1 MSAVNLFFGDAKMKR
16 MCLLVLSLA
25 LLIGFYSEK
34 AAAASTP
41 ITLADNLKFWFSSF
55 SKDFKR
61 VKSNDTF
68 NTYTLFSDRAL
79 DSLSVTGL
87 QVNSTV
93 FPTLPADLQIALTR
107 LKTDIQAIKDK
118 RSDVDKLLGDLV
130 KDMRTAAN
138 GTTPPSIANSQ
149 NLLVLCYA
157 AVADGII
164 SDKERQS
171 ITEAGAAVTGTVG
184 LSPTLVASINADVS
198 AILASIGVTKLD
210 LDQLKSDLASISSI
224 IKAMK

>member
-1 MSAVNLFFGDAKMKR
+1 MKR
-16 MCLLVLSLA
+16 ICLPVLSVA
-25 LLIGFYSEK
+25 LLIGFYSAKVE
-34 AAAASTP
+34 AASTP

-68 NTYTLFSDRAL
+68 NTYNLFSDRAL

-87 QVNSTV
+87 QVNSNV
-93 FPTLPADLQIALTR
+93 FPTLSVELQTALTR
-107 LKTDIQAIKDK
+107 LKTDIQDIRTK
-118 RSDVDKLLGDLV
+118 RSDVDKLLGNLV

-138 GTTPPSIANSQ
+138 GAPPPSIANSQ
-149 NLLVLCYA
+149 ILLVLCYA

-164 SDKERQS
+164 SDKERQA

-184 LSPTLVASINADVS
+184 LSTTLVPLINADIS
-198 AILASIGVTKLD
+198 AILASIGVTKVDLD
-210 LDQLKSDLASISSI
+210 LLKTDLASISSI

>member
-1 MSAVNLFFGDAKMKR
+1 MPV
-16 MCLLVLSLA
+16 LA
-25 LLIGFYSEK
+25 LALILGFYSANAE
-34 AAAASTP
+34 AASTP

-68 NTYTLFSDRAL
+68 NTYNLFSDRAL

-87 QVNSTV
+87 QANSTV
-93 FPTLPADLQIALTR
+93 FPTLPLELQTALTR
-107 LKTDIQAIKDK
+107 LKTDIQDIRTK
-118 RSDVDKLLGDLV
+118 RGDVDKLIGDLV
-130 KDMRTAAN
+130 RDMRTAAN

-149 NLLVLCYA
+149 LLLSLCYA
-157 AVADGII
+157 AVGDGVI
-164 SDKERQS
+164 SDKERQA

-184 LSPTLVASINADVS
+184 LSTTLVADINADVS

-210 LDQLKSDLASISSI
+210 LDLLKSDLASIASM